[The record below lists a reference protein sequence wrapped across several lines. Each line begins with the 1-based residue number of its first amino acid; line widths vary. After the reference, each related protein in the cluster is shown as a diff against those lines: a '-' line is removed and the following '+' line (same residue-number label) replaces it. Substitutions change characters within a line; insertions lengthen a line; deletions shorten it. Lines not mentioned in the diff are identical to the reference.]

1 MSRIGKNIIE
11 IPEKVDITFVA
22 GELSIKG
29 PKGDITRKIRGEV
42 LVDLGEK
49 ELSFKIKSSN
59 KVSRSL
65 WGTYASHAKNMI
77 QGVLDGHE
85 KSLSVEGIGYRVAL
99 EGNEMVLH
107 LGFSHP
113 VRVKVEEGLSVEV
126 EKNIIKISGVDKEQV
141 GAFAA
146 KVRDIKKPEPYKGK
160 GIRYVGEV
168 VRRKQGK
175 KGSD

>member
-1 MSRIGKNIIE
+1 MSRIGKSIIE
-11 IPEKVDITFVA
+11 IPEKVNVTFVS
-22 GELSIKG
+22 GELHVKG
-29 PKGDITRKIRGEV
+29 PKGDMTRKIRSEV
-42 LVDLGEK
+42 IVNLEEK
-49 ELSFKIKSSN
+49 QLSFSIKSSN
-59 KVSRSL
+59 KLSRSL

-77 QGVLDGHE
+77 HGVMEGYE
-85 KSLSVEGIGYRVAL
+85 KALSVEGIGYKVAL
-99 EGNEMVLH
+99 EGEELVMH

-113 VRVKVEEGLSVEV
+113 VRVKVDKGLSVV
-126 EKNIIKISGVDKEQV
+126 IEKNIIRISGADKEQV

-146 KVRDIKKPEPYKGK
+146 SVRGIKKPEPYKGK